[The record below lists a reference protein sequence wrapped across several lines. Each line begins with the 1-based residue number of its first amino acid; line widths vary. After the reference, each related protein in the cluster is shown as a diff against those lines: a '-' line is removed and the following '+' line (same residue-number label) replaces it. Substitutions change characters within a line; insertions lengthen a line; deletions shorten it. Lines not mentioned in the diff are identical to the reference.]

1 MRETTRALR
10 LLRNRPAGDDLTS
23 SYVRP
28 MRWGR
33 KLPTLPQLAV
43 YGEHDLRANLGCS
56 DDRSVGYVEESEAS
70 CSTTAI
76 GMSGAL
82 TSSDGMARNVAS
94 SVGRLVSAIVSP
106 FSGLSRR
113 YARYSNEPKPIQLM
127 IVLGLRLWH
136 KRERVRVFR
145 AQQPRRA
152 AWSR

>member
-1 MRETTRALR
+1 MSAVADVALGKMVGHDAKARLVVSMRLFFC
-10 LLRNRPAGDDLTS
+10 NRPARDDLTS

-33 KLPTLPQLAV
+33 KLPTLPQHAV

-82 TSSDGMARNVAS
+82 TSADGMARNVAS
-94 SVGRLVSAIVSP
+94 SVGRRVSAIVSP

-113 YARYSNEPKPIQLM
+113 YARYSNEPKPIRLM
-127 IVLGLRLWH
+127 IVLGLRL
-136 KRERVRVFR
+136 
-145 AQQPRRA
+145 
-152 AWSR
+152 